1 MYVKDKGFNLNT
13 MIVALKFIIS
23 CDILGLA
30 KSFYNSCFGHAFSN
44 AYQYVSIDE
53 IFYKFW
59 NMDLS
64 KLPNLTYRNTEF
76 GWKNQGRENKNGI
89 KVIQIWIFFLKN
101 EHSN

>member
-1 MYVKDKGFNLNT
+1 
-13 MIVALKFIIS
+13 
-23 CDILGLA
+23 
-30 KSFYNSCFGHAFSN
+30 
-44 AYQYVSIDE
+44 
-53 IFYKFW
+53 
-59 NMDLS
+59 MDLS